1 MSQMGADNDKIC
13 VGFICDNLRH
23 LRITIMTLQTLIDA
37 LDLPDSTRVNQR
49 VPKKLLVENGAPT
62 VADKR
67 RINEGI
73 EEIQWVASLKPNT
86 VGVPVY
92 VDEVREYL
100 EIAVLTVT
108 LRPEAKAG
116 RLAELIHR
124 AIPYPLFL
132 VLVQG
137 DQTILSLAHK
147 RRAQNEAEKFVL
159 DDGVV
164 DVVVSGDDP
173 LSAGVKKQFLDAL
186 ALGSQPRTNLMLL
199 YQGWIDT
206 IVALQASR
214 LNGSF
219 VQAASKDLAVE
230 RREAVLM
237 CRELEA
243 KIAVLRNTAAKEKQ
257 MARRVELNWEIKALE
272 FALAEALRCL

>member
-1 MSQMGADNDKIC
+1 
-13 VGFICDNLRH
+13 
-23 LRITIMTLQTLIDA
+23 MTLQTLIDA

-49 VPKKLLVENGAPT
+49 VPKKLLIENGAPT
-62 VADKR
+62 AADKR

-73 EEIQWVASLKPNT
+73 EEIHWVASLKPNT

-92 VDEVREYL
+92 VDEIREYL

-108 LRPEAKAG
+108 LRSEAKAG

-132 VLVQG
+132 VLRQEG
-137 DQTILSLAHK
+137 QTILSLAHK

-159 DDGVV
+159 DDGVI
-164 DVVVSGDDP
+164 DVVVSDDDP
-173 LSAGVKKQFLDAL
+173 LSAGVKKRFLDAL

-214 LNGSF
+214 FNGAF
-219 VQAASKDLAVE
+219 IQAASKDLAVE
-230 RREAVLM
+230 RREAVLL

-243 KIAVLRNTAAKEKQ
+243 KITVLRNTAAKEKQ
-257 MARRVELNWEIKALE
+257 MARLVALNSEIKQLGE
-272 FALAEALRCL
+272 SLAEAEGRL